1 MKLKVSFNN
10 NQNQIIISIIFIDI
24 QSLSTEI
31 KLLQGLPENV
41 LQKESLKEKRVMKNL
56 MLNFKI

>member
-1 MKLKVSFNN
+1 MKLKVLFNN

-24 QSLSTEI
+24 QSLSTI

-56 MLNFKI
+56 ILKVKF

>member
-1 MKLKVSFNN
+1 MKLKVSFNY
-10 NQNQIIISIIFIDI
+10 NQNQIIISINFIDI

-41 LQKESLKEKRVMKNL
+41 LQKESLKEKRVMKKL